1 MTLVELAEDIR
12 DYLNTLVPTLTS
24 SSDLVQDKVFQA
36 ECALDPS
43 KAFENSTHSLYVVP
57 VVVEYNREASGS
69 RERIKMLSSSP
80 VISVVLSLP
89 FQSFVA
95 SDVASWEEVSQVL
108 NLREVIDKAIATH
121 DWGIPIDTI
130 RAEPAQEVTLNQK
143 WFLSITEFVFKG
155 VSC

>member
-1 MTLVELAEDIR
+1 MTLTELAEDIR
-12 DYLNTLVPTLTS
+12 DYINTLVPTLTS
-24 SSDLVQDKVFQA
+24 SSDLVQDKIFEA

-43 KAFENSTHSLYVVP
+43 KAFENQVHSLYVVP
-57 VVVEYNREASGS
+57 VVVEYNRESSGS
-69 RERIKMLSSSP
+69 RERIKMLSESP
-80 VISVVLSLP
+80 VISVVLSMP
-89 FQSFVA
+89 FQSFKE
-95 SDVASWEEVSQVL
+95 SDVGEWEEIKQIL
-108 NLREVIDKAIATH
+108 NLRQTIDRAIATH